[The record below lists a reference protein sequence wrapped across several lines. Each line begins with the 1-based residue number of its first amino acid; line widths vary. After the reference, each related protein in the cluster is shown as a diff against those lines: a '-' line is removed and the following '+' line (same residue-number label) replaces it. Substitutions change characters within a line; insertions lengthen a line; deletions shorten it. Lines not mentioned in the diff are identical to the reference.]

1 MGELEFESYNTTP
14 PLKNTNG
21 MKCIAAIIVN
31 QNDQA
36 INLSDYFGNLGS
48 GHFFTFQADGGKIY
62 IALASNTIGSIDE
75 TATGSG
81 ASVAWPLKDGDL
93 LPLRLT
99 GGQERGTNYATSV
112 QYASGVIV
120 RAKLAQSGV
129 ATAYLR
135 IYRSSL
141 ASTQGVEQFRPV
153 GF

>member
-1 MGELEFESYNTTP
+1 MSDLEFESYNTTP
-14 PLKNTNG
+14 PLQNTTG

-48 GHFFTFQADGGKIY
+48 GHYFTFQADGGKIY
-62 IALASNTIGSIDE
+62 VALASNSVNTISE
-75 TATGSG
+75 VATGNGS
-81 ASVAWPLKDGDL
+81 SVAWPIPDGQQ
-93 LPLRLT
+93 LPVRLT
-99 GGQERGTNYATSV
+99 GGQERGTGYATSV
-112 QYASGVIV
+112 QVASGFFV

-141 ASTQGVEQFRPV
+141 GSTQGVEQFRPV